1 MQESS
6 SESEMESE
14 DEPVQGPLDS
24 LLPKRAFH
32 RRSMKPIKRPRFI
45 KPNIPSENPSSTPLF
60 MRPEEVFE
68 KTETEVHH
76 KKIEVRLIG
85 SLPLEKEESG
95 GTVTASEVAD
105 PGGFGIIHPQA
116 KPHESS
122 NREELKPDL
131 LGQDSVITQEQLA
144 ANRIPEKG
152 VL

>member
-1 MQESS
+1 MRESS
-6 SESEMESE
+6 SESEMEGE
-14 DEPVQGPLDS
+14 DEPAQGPLES
-24 LLPKRAFH
+24 LPPKRAFH

-45 KPNIPSENPSSTPLF
+45 KPNIPSENPTSTPVL

-95 GTVTASEVAD
+95 GIVTAPEVAD

-122 NREELKPDL
+122 FHEEMKSDQ
-131 LGQDSVITQEQLA
+131 LGEDSFITQEQLA